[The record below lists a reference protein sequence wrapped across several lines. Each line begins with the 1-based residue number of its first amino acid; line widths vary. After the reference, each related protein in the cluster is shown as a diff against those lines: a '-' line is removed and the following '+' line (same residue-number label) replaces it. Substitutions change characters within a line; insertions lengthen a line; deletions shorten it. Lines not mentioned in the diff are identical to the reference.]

1 MSKVI
6 IENTDDNK
14 VIVTFDNGS
23 IIYPICEVTEGNFK
37 ISEITDVSILTLISN
52 LIHQVGTSLRFQLN
66 TQGFVYKPLN
76 KLADGK

>member
-1 MSKVI
+1 MAKVI

-37 ISEITDVSILTLISN
+37 ISEITNIDILILISN
-52 LIHQVGTSLRFQLN
+52 LINQVGTSLRFQLR
-66 TQGFVYKPLN
+66 TQGFTHKTLN
-76 KLADGK
+76 DIADGK

>member
-14 VIVTFDNGS
+14 VIVTFDNDN

-37 ISEITDVSILTLISN
+37 ISEITNIDVLTLISN
-52 LIHQVGTSLRFQLN
+52 LIHKVGTSLRFQLI
-66 TQGFVYKPLN
+66 TQGFTIKPLN
-76 KLADGK
+76 KPTDGK